1 MIDLH
6 FDLLT
11 KLYMC
16 YLNQDFTY
24 IEEYVKNIN
33 KDNVTGLIANLC
45 FMSKEEM
52 QLEYHPNYYNE
63 DVSVIDMFSIVKQL
77 LEKYL
82 PNSEIIMSIEGCDY
96 VEIKDLDKLYELG
109 LRAIL
114 PVWNE
119 ENKYGSGNRSNKG
132 LTNEGKKLILH
143 AIELGIGIDLSHA
156 NINTFNDIIE
166 VAKLAKEEGLEP
178 IIYASHSNVY
188 NLCKRDRNLTDEQL
202 LKIKELDGIV
212 GVFSHRNFIYKDSL
226 KNNIDNEIVIKKYIE
241 HINYLKQLFGDI
253 RNIAVSTDD
262 MSFCGEYDSD
272 YYKCPI
278 FNYSTI
284 KQDLW
289 KYLKK
294 CYNDDEIFLILE
306 GNANRL
312 FNRLKKVSKIKEF
325 RR

>member
-132 LTNEGKKLILH
+132 LTFEGKKFILR

-156 NINTFNDIIE
+156 NVNTFNDIIE

-188 NLCKRDRNLTDEQL
+188 NLCERDRNLTDEQL

-212 GVFSHRNFIYKDSL
+212 GVFSHRNFIYTDSL
-226 KNNIDNEIVIKKYIE
+226 KNNINNEIVIKKYVE
-241 HINYLKQLFGDI
+241 HINYLKNLFGDI

-278 FNYSTI
+278 FSYSTI
-284 KQDLW
+284 KRDLW
-289 KYLKK
+289 KYLNM
-294 CYNDDEIFLILE
+294 CYNDNEIFLILE
-306 GNANRL
+306 GNASRL
-312 FNRLKKVSKIKEF
+312 FNRLKKVAKAKEF
-325 RR
+325 RM